1 VVTIRDVA
9 AAAGVSPMSVSN
21 ALSGARPVS
30 EGTRVK
36 VMSAVER
43 LGYQV
48 NTAARSLRQ
57 GRTGVVGVA
66 VPTLESQY
74 YAQLCGRLV
83 RRFAEAGLAAVV
95 EDTGA
100 TWERQASVFRDSRVA
115 AYDGLVLSPIGLS
128 EAELRTFSGRLP
140 LVVLGEQQLHRSV
153 DRVGMANAAGAA
165 AATRLLLARG
175 CRRLAV
181 VGAPPLDR
189 LEALDE
195 EAERSLT
202 EGAAFV
208 ERARGFLAAAREVD
222 GVRTTSLYTGST
234 LADGRRAGHELLDR
248 QPDVDGVLCAT
259 DTLALGVLRALADR
273 GVRVP
278 DDVRVIGF
286 DDVEEASFSVP
297 SLSSVDPGHD
307 AMAGAAVELLVR
319 RIADP
324 GAEPRDVVGEARV
337 VERQSTG

>member
-1 VVTIRDVA
+1 MVTIRDVA

-21 ALSGARPVS
+21 ALSGTRPVS
-30 EGTRVK
+30 EVTRVK

-57 GRTGVVGVA
+57 GRTGVVGVV

-83 RRFAEAGLAAVV
+83 RRFAEAGLSAVV

-128 EAELRTFSGRLP
+128 EAELRSFAGRLP

-165 AATRLLLARG
+165 AATRVLLARG

-181 VGAPPLDR
+181 VGAPPLDQLGER
-189 LEALDE
+189 
-195 EAERSLT
+195 AETSLT

-208 ERARGFLAAAREVD
+208 ERARGFLAATREVP
-222 GVRTTSLYTGST
+222 GVTTTSLYTGST
-234 LADGRRAGHELLDR
+234 LADGRRAGHDLLAAH
-248 QPDVDGVLCAT
+248 PDVDGVLCAT
-259 DTLALGVLRALADR
+259 DTLAFGVLRALADR

-297 SLSSVDPGHD
+297 SLSSVDPGHE
-307 AMAGAAVELLVR
+307 AMAAAAVELLVR
-319 RIADP
+319 RITDP
-324 GAEPRDVVGEARV
+324 GAAPRDVVGEARV
-337 VERQSTG
+337 VERQSTA

>member
-1 VVTIRDVA
+1 MVTIRDVA

-21 ALSGARPVS
+21 ALSGTRPVS
-30 EGTRVK
+30 EVTRTK

-57 GRTGVVGVA
+57 GRTGVVGVV

-83 RRFAEAGLAAVV
+83 RRFAEVGLAAVV

-128 EAELRTFSGRLP
+128 EAELRTFAGRLP

-165 AATRLLLARG
+165 AATRVLLGRG
-175 CRRLAV
+175 CRHLAV
-181 VGAPPLDR
+181 VGAPPLHQ
-189 LEALDE
+189 LDLLDD
-195 EAERSLT
+195 AEGVLS

-208 ERARGFLAAAREVD
+208 ERARGFLSAAREAD
-222 GVRTTSLYTGST
+222 GVTTTSLYTGST
-234 LADGRRAGHELLDR
+234 LADGWRAGHELLTTHHG
-248 QPDVDGVLCAT
+248 VDGVLCAT
-259 DTLALGVLRALADR
+259 DTLAFGVLRALADR

-286 DDVEEASFSVP
+286 DDVEEARFSVP
-297 SLSSVDPGHD
+297 SLSSVDPGHE
-307 AMAGAAVELLVR
+307 AMAEAAVELLVR

-337 VERQSTG
+337 VERQSTA

>member
-1 VVTIRDVA
+1 MVTIRDVA

-21 ALSGARPVS
+21 ALSGTRPVS
-30 EGTRVK
+30 EVTRVK
-36 VMSAVER
+36 VMTAVER

-57 GRTGVVGVA
+57 GRTGVVGVV

-128 EAELRTFSGRLP
+128 EAELRTFAGRLP

-153 DRVGMANAAGAA
+153 DRVGMANTSGAA
-165 AATRLLLARG
+165 AATRLLLERG

-181 VGAPPLDR
+181 VGAPPLD
-189 LEALDE
+189 ELDDD
-195 EAERSLT
+195 AERVLS

-208 ERARGFLAAAREVD
+208 ERARGFVAAAREVE
-222 GVRTTSLYTGST
+222 GTTTTSRYTGST
-234 LADGRRAGHELLDR
+234 LADGWRAGHDLLDTH
-248 QPDVDGVLCAT
+248 PGVDGVLCAT
-259 DTLALGVLRALADR
+259 DTLAFGVLRALADR

-286 DDVEEASFSVP
+286 DDVEEARFSVP
-297 SLSSVDPGHD
+297 SLSSVDPGHE
-307 AMAGAAVELLVR
+307 AMAEAAVELLVR

-337 VERQSTG
+337 VERQSTA